1 MQRIVIAAAA
11 AAIVA
16 LGAAGA
22 KANSLDRPCT
32 AAPESQFLHTGE
44 LKLRVEARGYKVL
57 LVELENACA
66 KVYVLDKTG
75 AKVALYVDPAN
86 GAIVGAK

>member
-1 MQRIVIAAAA
+1 MPRIVIAAAA

-44 LKLRVEARGYKVL
+44 LKLRVEAQGYNVL
-57 LVELENACA
+57 LVEREKACA
-66 KVYVLDKTG
+66 KAYVLDKTG
-75 AKVALYVDPAN
+75 ARVELFLDPTN
-86 GAIVGAK
+86 GTIVGIK